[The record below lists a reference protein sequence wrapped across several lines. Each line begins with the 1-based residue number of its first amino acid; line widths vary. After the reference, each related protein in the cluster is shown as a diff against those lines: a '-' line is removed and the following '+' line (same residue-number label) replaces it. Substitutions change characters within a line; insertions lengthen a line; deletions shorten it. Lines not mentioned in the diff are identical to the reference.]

1 MSDCT
6 FAVMTETMA
15 ILDAKLI
22 DNVAPTA
29 CQDPAAFEAVV
40 VQILAPGYKVE
51 HAARVCIEHQKA
63 LNAMP
68 GHWTS
73 HRIRIR

>member
-1 MSDCT
+1 MSDCA

-29 CQDPAAFEAVV
+29 CQGPAAFEAVV

-51 HAARVCIEHQKA
+51 HAARVCIEHQA
-63 LNAMP
+63 VVNVIP
-68 GHWTS
+68 GHWAS
-73 HRIRIR
+73 NRIRIR